1 MTKTAGVFLALI
13 VVGIA
18 VTTHTHA
25 SGPVCPA
32 TTTSGHAASS
42 SSGGSNSGSNGR

>member
-1 MTKTAGVFLALI
+1 MTKTAGVLLALI

-18 VTTHTHA
+18 VTKGTHA

-32 TTTSGHAASS
+32 TTSGHVASS
-42 SSGGSNSGSNGR
+42 GSGR

>member
-18 VTTHTHA
+18 VTTGAHS

-32 TTTSGHAASS
+32 TSTGHVASTSG
-42 SSGGSNSGSNGR
+42 SGR

>member
-32 TTTSGHAASS
+32 TSGHAASS
-42 SSGGSNSGSNGR
+42 SSGGGSGR